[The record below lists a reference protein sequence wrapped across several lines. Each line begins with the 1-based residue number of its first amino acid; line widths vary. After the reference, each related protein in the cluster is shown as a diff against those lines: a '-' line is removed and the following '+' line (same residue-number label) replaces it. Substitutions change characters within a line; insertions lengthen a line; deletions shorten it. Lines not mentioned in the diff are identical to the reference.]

1 MSDERDPRLEAVFA
15 AAQPEAPNGEFAD
28 KVMADVE
35 SRRRNIF
42 LTRVALILMIIALE
56 VMLNAP
62 IQGTIGAA
70 INALGKP
77 IIEIANPWMS
87 TALAPVNSAAGI
99 VGVILLGLHFLYRKV
114 LR

>member
-1 MSDERDPRLEAVFA
+1 MTDERDPRLEAVFA
-15 AAQPEAPNGEFAD
+15 EAQLDAPNGEFAD

-42 LTRVALILMIIALE
+42 MTRVALILMIVALE
-56 VMLNAP
+56 VLLNAP

-70 INALGKP
+70 INALGTP

-87 TALAPVNSAAGI
+87 MVLAPVNSAAGV
-99 VGVILLGLHFLYRKV
+99 VGAILLGLHFLYRKV